1 MRTGT
6 IIGVALTTIVGV
18 IALSAVVVAHTYAN
32 RPIVEAVSPAPNNT
46 VNGDTPIRV
55 IVRSPDAVEKIR
67 IFYDGIDISARSH
80 KTPAGYM
87 IKMPDL
93 KDGAHTVTI
102 EIESSDLLDS
112 ASTYQ
117 WTFNADA
124 TAPILAATT
133 SATWTDSAEIK
144 GTSEPGAT
152 ITAEWQDGQVVTQVD
167 STGHFELA
175 PAVPDGATPVVLTA
189 TDPAG
194 NETRA
199 HHVLRVDTAPPK
211 VNIELNAKQ
220 DWVRDTD
227 RPKVYAFVE
236 SASPSKVVAKINGQA
251 AKVTPFSIGYTIEP
265 GKLPQGR
272 SELTLYVTNATGKT
286 ATRKQEININST
298 ETLTNHLTL
307 VPGAQG
313 RDVARLT
320 RRLKVAGFWTGRPSW
335 VYNKRVEAAVRAF
348 QKQSGLPEDGI
359 TRPAL
364 LAKTMGKVV
373 IIKSKFVLNL
383 YIDGKFV
390 KQYPVAIGMPAYPTP
405 TGNFVI
411 TEKLEN
417 PTWIPPNSPWA
428 AGLETV
434 PPGANNP
441 LGTRWIG
448 TTAPLIGIHG
458 TPQSWTIGTAVSHGC
473 IRMHMADVEELFERV
488 TVGMPIEFKP

>member
-6 IIGVALTTIVGV
+6 VIGVVLTTIVGV
-18 IALSAVVVAHTYAN
+18 VALGAVVAAHTYAN
-32 RPIVEAVSPAPNNT
+32 RPIVEAVSPAPNNM

-55 IVRSPDAVEKIR
+55 IVRSPDAVEKVR
-67 IFYDGIDISARSH
+67 ISYDGIDISARSH

-93 KDGAHTVTI
+93 KDGTHTVTI
-102 EIESSDLLDS
+102 EIESSDLLSS

-124 TAPILAATT
+124 TAPILTATT

-144 GTSEPGAT
+144 GTSEPGAI
-152 ITAEWQDGQVVTQVD
+152 ITAEWQDGQVVTRVD
-167 STGHFELA
+167 STGNFELA
-175 PAVPDGATPVVLTA
+175 PVVPDGATPVVLTA

-194 NETRA
+194 NKTRA
-199 HHVLRVDTAPPK
+199 RQVLRVDTAPPK

-227 RPKVYAFVE
+227 RPKVYAFVK
-236 SASPSKVVAKINGQA
+236 SASPIKVVAKINGQE

-286 ATRKQEININST
+286 ATRKQKINIDST
-298 ETLTNHLTL
+298 ETLTNHLTIA
-307 VPGAQG
+307 PGAQG
-313 RDVARLT
+313 QDVARLT
-320 RRLKVAGFWTGRPSW
+320 RRLKVAGVWTGRPSW
-335 VYNKRVEAAVRAF
+335 VYNKRVEAAVRTF

-359 TRPAL
+359 ARPAL
-364 LAKTMGKVV
+364 LAKTVGKIV

-383 YIDGKFV
+383 YLDGKLV

-428 AGLETV
+428 AGLEPV

-473 IRMHMADVEELFERV
+473 IRMYMADVEELFKRV